1 MSFLGYP
8 RADGTVGTR
17 NCVVV
22 LPAGMVSSKICEF
35 VNGVRT
41 MVTADSG
48 NGRSKR
54 DRETIARILVG
65 LGRNPNVAA
74 VIMHEL
80 AWGTDYPELKSE
92 LLAAQIAETGKPVE
106 YISSTKYL
114 IKLAILIN
122 IKVR

>member
-17 NCVVV
+17 NYVVV

-54 DRETIARILVG
+54 DRETISRILV
-65 LGRNPNVAA
+65 
-74 VIMHEL
+74 
-80 AWGTDYPELKSE
+80 
-92 LLAAQIAETGKPVE
+92 
-106 YISSTKYL
+106 
-114 IKLAILIN
+114 
-122 IKVR
+122 